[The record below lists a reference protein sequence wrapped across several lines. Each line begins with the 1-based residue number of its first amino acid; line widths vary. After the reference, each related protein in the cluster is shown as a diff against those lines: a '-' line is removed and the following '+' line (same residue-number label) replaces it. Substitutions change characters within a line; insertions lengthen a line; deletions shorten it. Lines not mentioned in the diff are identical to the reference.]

1 GHGGDG
7 DERSAAP
14 GHGGDGDG
22 RPNDPDRGDDGPD
35 RGDDGPEPG
44 PLRTDLSPV
53 VGAIAEADAVGF
65 VSVGDRFDAD
75 LRYLTR
81 VGEPD
86 GTYGVVAIPESGS
99 SPARATL
106 LAPASAG
113 EAAEREFVDAA
124 RVDATR
130 EDARVDA
137 TGEDAAF
144 HDGVVRAVRT
154 ARADD
159 PIGVRAA
166 AVLDE
171 HGSGDAVDDRRVLV
185 PRSVPHDAAVYLDR
199 AGYDLASTPIVTD
212 SRAVK
217 TSDEVDRIR
226 RAQRAAAAG
235 MARAETMLAR
245 SDPSRRDPAGGSTGS
260 GDSGTEEDGRP
271 VLRFEDEPL
280 TIDRLRRAVNAT
292 LAARG
297 VRDAGNTRIAA
308 GRDAADSPRWGG
320 PGGPAALDRN
330 AGIRAGETVV
340 IDLAPRGPDGY
351 HGALT
356 RTFVVDGDGGWERRA
371 YVAVEAALEAAL
383 AEVEPGAPATTVHGE
398 AAAELAAYGFDPN
411 ASPGEP
417 GFTHDA
423 GHGVGLSRSE
433 PPSLPGGTDL
443 RPGHVLAVEPGV
455 YDPAAGGVRLGDVV
469 VVREDGYELL
479 TAYPFG
485 TVPVDREES
494 VGDR

>member
-1 GHGGDG
+1 MSGGEEGSVDP
-7 DERSAAP
+7 DR
-14 GHGGDGDG
+14 DGDG
-22 RPNDPDRGDDGPD
+22 RPNDPDRG
-35 RGDDGPEPG
+35 GDDPDLG

-53 VGAIAEADAVGF
+53 VGAVAEADAAGF
-65 VSVGDRFDAD
+65 VAVGDRLDAD

-86 GTYGVVAIPESGS
+86 GTYGIVAIPESGS

-106 LAPASAG
+106 LAPASAD
-113 EAAEREFVDAA
+113 EAAERRFVDAA

-130 EDARVDA
+130 ADATRVDA
-137 TGEDAAF
+137 THRDAAF
-144 HDGVVRAVRT
+144 HDGVLRTVRT
-154 ARADD
+154 DRAGD
-159 PIGVRAA
+159 PVGVRAA

-171 HGSGDAVDDRRVLV
+171 HGTGDAAADRRVLV
-185 PRSVPHDAAVYLDR
+185 PRSIPHDAAVYLER
-199 AGYDLASTPIVTD
+199 AGYDPASTPVVTD

-226 RAQRAAAAG
+226 RTQRAAAAG
-235 MARAETMLAR
+235 MARAETILAR
-245 SDPSRRDPAGGSTGS
+245 SDPTSDPSRSDPAGESTGS
-260 GDSGTEEDGRP
+260 GGTDTGDDERAVLLWEDA
-271 VLRFEDEPL
+271 PL
-280 TIDRLRRAVNAT
+280 TTERLRRAVNAT

-297 VRDAGNTRIAA
+297 VSDAGNTEIAA
-308 GRDAADSPRWGG
+308 GRAAADRGG
-320 PGGPAALDRN
+320 WRGRLDGAAAAPDRN

-340 IDLAPRGPDGY
+340 IDLAPRGSDGY

-371 YVAVEAALEAAL
+371 YVAVEAAREAAL

-433 PPSLPGGTDL
+433 PPSLPGGADL

-455 YDPAAGGVRLGDVV
+455 YDPATGGVRLGDVV
-469 VVREDGYELL
+469 VVREGGYELL
-479 TAYPFG
+479 AAYPFG
-485 TVPVDREES
+485 TAPVDRERS
-494 VGDR
+494 AGDR

>member
-1 GHGGDG
+1 MSGG

-22 RPNDPDRGDDGPD
+22 RPNDPDRG
-35 RGDDGPEPG
+35 GDDPELG

-53 VGAIAEADAVGF
+53 VGAVAEADAAGF
-65 VSVGDRFDAD
+65 VAVGDRLDAD

-86 GTYGVVAIPESGS
+86 GTYGVVVIAESGS
-99 SPARATL
+99 SAARATL

-113 EAAEREFVDAA
+113 EAAERGFVDAA
-124 RVDATR
+124 RIDAPHT
-130 EDARVDA
+130 
-137 TGEDAAF
+137 DAAF
-144 HDGVVRAVRT
+144 HDGVLRTVRT
-154 ARADD
+154 DRAGV
-159 PIGVRAA
+159 PVGVRAA

-185 PRSVPHDAAVYLDR
+185 PRSVPHDAAVYLER
-199 AGYDLASTPIVTD
+199 AGYDPASTPIVTD

-245 SDPSRRDPAGGSTGS
+245 SDSSRSDPAGGSMEPGGS
-260 GDSGTEEDGRP
+260 GSEEDGRP

-280 TIDRLRRAVNAT
+280 TIERLRRAVNAT

-433 PPSLPGGTDL
+433 PPSLPGGSDL

-455 YDPAAGGVRLGDVV
+455 YDPATGGVRLGDVV

-485 TVPVDREES
+485 TVPVDRERS
-494 VGDR
+494 AGDR